1 MHGAKL
7 KLGLARARPGRH
19 PPPAMPCAA
28 HPGIVGLFG
37 RPYLDLE
44 PFVDTSALDLLH
56 EEICLALAQVPLDYT
71 GGSHRSMDIMPAE
84 RRAEALVDYQEVIRA
99 MSPAEFETFRSL
111 SDDPRAI
118 EPGAQGAVE
127 FGEERAV
134 PLSRRQ
140 MQWLKIRYGVYFP
153 WKGYVELIPNR
164 RWEDKSSA
172 EGKSFTRVARAFFPK
187 TLEFVATLPFT
198 HVGRCNV
205 MGLEGLDHGTVHRD
219 GDPAEQEA
227 PDHFIT
233 FVPGANK
240 RLFLWDDLAKAEVD
254 VPARVYWFNDFDF
267 HGVRADPHFR
277 YSVRVDGE
285 FRPEFLEQ
293 LEQAFGEQAQRNG

>member
-1 MHGAKL
+1 MA
-7 KLGLARARPGRH
+7 
-19 PPPAMPCAA
+19 CAA
-28 HPGIVGLFG
+28 HPGLVGLFG
-37 RPYLDLE
+37 QPYLDLA
-44 PFVDTSALDLLH
+44 PFVEASGLDALH
-56 EEICLALAQVPLDYT
+56 EEICLALAQIPLDCT
-71 GGSHRSMDIMPAE
+71 GGSHRSMGIMPEE

-99 MSPAEFETFRSL
+99 MNDAEFETFRSL
-111 SDDPRAI
+111 SDDPRSIDPA
-118 EPGAQGAVE
+118 ARAATE

-134 PLSRRQ
+134 ALSRRQ
-140 MQWLKIRYGVYFP
+140 MQWLKIRHGVYFP

-187 TLEFVATLPFT
+187 TLAFVAELPFV

-205 MGLEGLDHGTVHRD
+205 MGLESLDHGTVHRD
-219 GDPAEQEA
+219 GDPAEQEE

-240 RLFLWDDLAKAEVD
+240 RLFLWDDLAKVEVD
-254 VPARVYWFNDFDF
+254 VPARVYWFNDFDY

-277 YSVRVDGE
+277 YSVRVDGV
-285 FRPEFLEQ
+285 FRPEFLER
-293 LEQAFGEQAQRNG
+293 LEATFGGQAQRNG